1 MYYEIIEKVNALGP
15 PKKIAGTDIQRASIH
30 LLHKMSPEKILKAH
44 LQSMMAMGSATD
56 KKDKKALSVLLQPRE
71 YALFLKIIKKIN
83 ALGISKKIKG
93 TDIQRASIYLL
104 HNLKTDKILM
114 AHYQSLML

>member
-1 MYYEIIEKVNALGP
+1 MYFEIIEKMNALGP

-44 LQSMMAMGSATD
+44 LQSMMAVGAPETKR
-56 KKDKKALSVLLQPRE
+56 KKLCLCFYNQESIKSFPRS
-71 YALFLKIIKKIN
+71 LDKIN
-83 ALGISKKIKG
+83 ALGVSKKIKG

-104 HNLKTDKILM
+104 HKMKPEKILK
-114 AHYQSLML
+114 AHYHSLML